1 MTRRL
6 ILSYLVVT
14 LFTLLI
20 LEIPLGVFFAAR
32 ERERLAAELERDATV
47 LGTLYEDALDNAQ
60 PYSPAAAKEYAQRT
74 GARVVVVDATGHSIV
89 DTEGQVNVDFS
100 SRPEI
105 QVALAG
111 GREVGER
118 PSVTL
123 GRDLLFAAVPIA
135 SGGVVHGAVRLT
147 FDPDEVEARIRRY
160 WLVLVGI
167 GLVVVAAVTVVGSI
181 VARSVSGPLR
191 EVRDAAV
198 RAGEGDLSVR
208 INPVGAPKEVEDL
221 AARFNQMAGQLEDL
235 LERQRAFVA
244 DASHEL
250 RTPLTALQLRLEN
263 LETVVAPSGRPDLEA
278 ALAETE
284 RLGDLVDGLLTLA
297 RTESGSAVPEP
308 ADLARAAAERTELW
322 QGVAGERGVTLLA
335 EGTDRVLQ
343 VRALPGSLDQI
354 LDNVLSNAL
363 AVAPA
368 GSVVSVQVEA
378 GEGTGRLMITDQ
390 GPGLDESD
398 RARAFDRFWR
408 GDHTRPGTGLGLA
421 VVRELVEAAGGTVLL
436 EPVRPNGLKAVVSL
450 PLAE

>member
-6 ILSYLVVT
+6 IVSYLVVT

-60 PYSPAAAKEYAQRT
+60 PYSPAAAEEYAQRT

-89 DTEGQVNVDFS
+89 DTEDQVNVDFS
-100 SRPEI
+100 TRPEI

-111 GREVGER
+111 GHEVGQR

-123 GRDLLFAAVPIA
+123 GRDLLYAAVPIA

-147 FDPDEVEARIRRY
+147 FDPDEVETRIRRY
-160 WLVLVGI
+160 WLVLAGI

-181 VARSVSGPLR
+181 AARSVSGPLR
-191 EVRDAAV
+191 EVQEAAV

-208 INPVGAPKEVEDL
+208 INPFGAPREIGDL

-235 LERQRAFVA
+235 LKRQRDFVA

-263 LETVVAPSGRPDLEA
+263 LEAVVAPAGRLDLEA
-278 ALAETE
+278 ALAETQ
-284 RLGDLVDGLLTLA
+284 RLGDLVDDLLTLA

-322 QGVAGERGVTLLA
+322 QGVAEERGVTLRA
-335 EGTDRVLQ
+335 EGTERPLQ
-343 VRALPGSLDQI
+343 VRAIPGSLDQI

-368 GSVVSVQVEA
+368 GSAVSVRVEA
-378 GEGTGRLMITDQ
+378 LEGTGKLTITDQ

-398 RARAFDRFWR
+398 LDRAFDRFWR

-421 VVRELVEAAGGTVLL
+421 VVRELVEAAGGTVVLQRA
-436 EPVRPNGLKAVVSL
+436 RPTGLTAVVSL
-450 PLAE
+450 PSVE